1 MTKTNNATTANTI
14 QVRTMEIPRNMA
26 FRSGGMMLGLVFITI
41 SFIMIATIILAIPG
55 FLGLLVGFMIM
66 YAGMPKESVDC
77 VACGESYKVKVTVKD
92 SKCDTCGTLN
102 PIKWVKA
109 GKKKRK

>member
-1 MTKTNNATTANTI
+1 MTKTNNAATANTI

-26 FRSGGMMLGLVFITI
+26 LRSGTMMIGLVFIAI
-41 SFIMIATIILAIPG
+41 SALMIVSIILAIPG
-55 FLGLLVGFMIM
+55 ILGLLVGFMIM
-66 YAGMPKESVDC
+66 HAGMPKESVDC
-77 VACGESYKVKVTVKD
+77 VACGEAYKVRVTVKD
-92 SKCDTCGTLN
+92 SKCDTCGTVN